1 MRYQF
6 IPTGI
11 ARIKKSNNNKC
22 WQGVENVNARY
33 RLEECRM
40 AQLTWFLLHCTAWGI
55 LVPQPVEGSLNHGTT
70 REDPLGQ
77 SFEKSLA
84 APQSYHMTK

>member
-22 WQGVENVNARY
+22 WQGVENVNAHTGWW
-33 RLEECRM
+33 ECRM
-40 AQLTWFLLHCTAWGI
+40 VQSLGFLASLQSMGDLSSLT
-55 LVPQPVEGSLNHGTT
+55 HG
-70 REDPLGQ
+70 R
-77 SFEKSLA
+77 A
-84 APQSYHMTK
+84 V